1 MTPKLEWKSM
11 WQTLFTLLSFH
22 ILTIYG
28 RIKDFI
34 DTIKSLIFICDDK
47 ENDEEKVNS
56 IHVYVFCVLL
66 INFKEYIW

>member
-1 MTPKLEWKSM
+1 M
-11 WQTLFTLLSFH
+11 WQTLFTLLSFQ

-34 DTIKSLIFICDDK
+34 DTLKSFVFICDDK

-56 IHVYVFCVLL
+56 INFFCFLCVV
-66 INFKEYIW
+66 N

>member
-1 MTPKLEWKSM
+1 MTPKPEWKSM
-11 WQTLFTLLSFH
+11 WQTLFTLLSFQ

-34 DTIKSLIFICDDK
+34 ETIKSLIFICDEK

-56 IHVYVFCVLL
+56 IHVYFFCVLF
-66 INFKEYIW
+66 INFIEYN